1 MPVMLPPTCASAIDS
16 GATPLPHAMLDGVA
30 LIQTMTFRLVADVD
44 DATFK
49 AADARVQSD
58 FAYQQPGLVRR
69 TTASGTGDRLGEW
82 ITIDLW
88 RSAEDADAAGQRWG
102 DDPAA
107 KVLTALIDAGSVD
120 VRRYTDLD

>member
-1 MPVMLPPTCASAIDS
+1 M
-16 GATPLPHAMLDGVA
+16 A
-30 LIQTMTFRLVADVD
+30 LIQTMTFRLTADVD
-44 DATFK
+44 DAAFM

-69 TTASGTGDRLGEW
+69 TTASGTGDRAGEW
-82 ITIDLW
+82 ITIGLW
-88 RSAEDADAAGQRWG
+88 RSAEDADAAGQRWV

-107 KVLTALIDAGSVD
+107 QELMALIDAGSVE